1 MMKNSSALSCEH
13 IRIRRAPG
21 RTDGFIDALQRYLKS
36 LFTQN
41 DKLSWV
47 EVRIADDDRSYC
59 FEWQDGGLCGDG
71 ADEALTGMAGAN
83 RIDVRVDMCCEFFHM
98 EDAQSALTDV
108 LRDGQLKDCVR
119 YVALLQDESSSALM
133 LSGLYR
139 GSFLH
144 GAVPFTADNQ
154 DILVVCKWNGFT
166 HRAEFRFPESA
177 VNAAAALA
185 DELED
190 RLEIE
195 LTLADDGRSLTIES
209 LQLADRR
216 EVFFYR
222 DALEQLARLSER
234 AQITGALAPDSD
246 SVFAL
251 LRFVQEGSGVIWQA
265 AVAEY

>member
-1 MMKNSSALSCEH
+1 MMKKSSALSCEH
-13 IRIRRAPG
+13 IRVHRVPG

-36 LFTQN
+36 LFVQN

-47 EVRIADDDRSYC
+47 EIRIVNDDRSYC
-59 FEWQDGGLCGDG
+59 FEWQDGCLCGDG
-71 ADEALTGMAGAN
+71 SDEALTGMAEAD
-83 RIDVRVDMCCEFFHM
+83 RSDVRVDMCCEFFHM

-108 LRDGQLKDCVR
+108 LRDGLLKDCVR

-166 HRAEFRFPESA
+166 HRAAFRFPESA

-195 LTLADDGRSLTIES
+195 LTLSDDGRNLTIES

-222 DALEQLARLSER
+222 DKLEQLARLSEH

-251 LRFVQEGSGVIWQA
+251 LRFVQEGSGIIWQT